1 MTKISL
7 TDILNNVMSF
17 LERSGTE
24 CMNWLNKL
32 ERKFGNWAIPNLIV
46 WLIGAYT
53 IGFVLYQVN
62 PSIIGLLML
71 SPYHILHGQIWRLIT
86 WVFMPTDTNLV
97 YLLIMALFYYQLGT
111 TLERTW
117 GTFRFNVYIFGG
129 MLFTV
134 IGAFLL
140 YGIMYLMNGGVTT
153 EMLLIGTS
161 FSTSYINMSIF
172 LAFACMYPDMQ
183 VLLMFIIPIKMKWMA
198 AVYGVLI
205 ALSFFETGWA
215 GRMAIF
221 MSLLNFII
229 FFFST
234 RNLKR
239 YTPHEVHRRQKFKA
253 DMRTPQG
260 YAGGA
265 KHKCA
270 VCGRTELDDPT
281 LEFRFCSKCEG
292 NYEYC
297 QDHLFTHQ
305 HIRMS

>member
-24 CMNWLNKL
+24 YMNWLNKL

-71 SPYHILHGQIWRLIT
+71 SPYHILHGQVWRLIT

-183 VLLMFIIPIKMKWMA
+183 VLLMFIIPIKMKWRFLCRSSTLLFSSSPPETSSAIRRTRCTGARSLRQTCEDRRDMR
-198 AVYGVLI
+198 AVRSTSVLS
-205 ALSFFETGWA
+205 AA
-215 GRMAIF
+215 GRNLTIRRWNSVSAPSARAIT
-221 MSLLNFII
+221 NTVRII
-229 FFFST
+229 C
-234 RNLKR
+234 L
-239 YTPHEVHRRQKFKA
+239 
-253 DMRTPQG
+253 
-260 YAGGA
+260 
-265 KHKCA
+265 
-270 VCGRTELDDPT
+270 
-281 LEFRFCSKCEG
+281 
-292 NYEYC
+292 
-297 QDHLFTHQ
+297 
-305 HIRMS
+305 HISIFG

>member
-1 MTKISL
+1 
-7 TDILNNVMSF
+7 
-17 LERSGTE
+17 
-24 CMNWLNKL
+24 MNWLNKL
-32 ERKFGNWAIPNLIV
+32 ERKLGRYAIPNLIIY
-46 WLIGAYT
+46 LIGAYS
-53 IGFVLYQVN
+53 IGFVLNMVA
-62 PSIIGLLML
+62 PSILNYLNFQ
-71 SPYHILHGQIWRLIT
+71 PYYILHGQIWRLVT
-86 WVFMPTDTNLV
+86 WIFMPTDSNILF
-97 YLLIMALFYYQLGT
+97 LIIMMMLYYQLGMA
-111 TLERTW
+111 LERTW
-117 GTFRFNVYIFGG
+117 GTFRFNVYIIGG
-129 MLFTV
+129 ILVTEL
-134 IGAFLL
+134 GSFLVYGL
-140 YGIMYLMNGGVTT
+140 IYGIFGRAMALS
-153 EMLLIGTS
+153 TS
-161 FSTSYINMSIF
+161 AIMGQMISTSYINMSIF

-253 DMRTPQG
+253 DMRRPQG

-305 HIRMS
+305 HIRLS

>member
-1 MTKISL
+1 
-7 TDILNNVMSF
+7 
-17 LERSGTE
+17 
-24 CMNWLNKL
+24 MNWLNKL
-32 ERKFGNWAIPNLIV
+32 ERKFGNWAVPNLIV

-71 SPYHILHGQIWRLIT
+71 SPYHILHGQVWRLIT

-198 AVYGVLI
+198 FVYAAMALYYFFTGNLAVKV
-205 ALSFFETGWA
+205 
-215 GRMAIF
+215 AIGA
-221 MSLLNFII
+221 SLLNFVI
-229 FFFST
+229 FFCSS
-234 RNLKR
+234 RNIKR
-239 YTPHEVHRRQKFKA
+239 FGPKEQARKAKFRQQSRPHMTYSNGARHR
-253 DMRTPQG
+253 
-260 YAGGA
+260 
-265 KHKCA
+265 CA
-270 VCGRTELDDPT
+270 VCGRTELDDPN
-281 LEFRFCSKCEG
+281 LEFRFCSKCNG

-297 QDHLFTHQ
+297 QDHLFTHE
-305 HIRMS
+305 HVK

>member
-7 TDILNNVMSF
+7 TDILKNVMSF

-24 CMNWLNKL
+24 YMNWLNKL

-198 AVYGVLI
+198 LVYAAMALYYFFTGSLAVKV
-205 ALSFFETGWA
+205 
-215 GRMAIF
+215 AIGA
-221 MSLLNFII
+221 SLLNFVI
-229 FFFST
+229 FFCSS
-234 RNLKR
+234 RNIKR
-239 YTPHEVHRRQKFKA
+239 FGPKEQARKAKFRQQSRPHMTYSNGARHR
-253 DMRTPQG
+253 
-260 YAGGA
+260 
-265 KHKCA
+265 CA
-270 VCGRTELDDPT
+270 VCGRTELDDPN
-281 LEFRFCSKCEG
+281 LEFRFCSKCNG

-297 QDHLFTHQ
+297 QDHLFTHE
-305 HIRMS
+305 HVK